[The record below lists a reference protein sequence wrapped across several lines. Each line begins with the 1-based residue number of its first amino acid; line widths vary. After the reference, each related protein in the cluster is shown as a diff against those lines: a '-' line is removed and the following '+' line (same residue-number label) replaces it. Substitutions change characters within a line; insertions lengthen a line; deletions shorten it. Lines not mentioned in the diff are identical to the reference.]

1 MVGRPPIHGAGPSNT
16 TPLVNLQ
23 DLVRAFREGAV
34 HREENAHEELAKL
47 LKTFSNLGGKDF
59 EGTEGVM
66 GVQTWLR
73 TLERI
78 FADMQ
83 INDQR
88 KRQIASRRLKG
99 ATLDWWE
106 VIITGRPENE
116 ITWDQFKDMLEAR
129 FVPATAKATLLEEF
143 IRLRQGS
150 MSVTEYTQKFESLSK
165 YGTML
170 IGNEESKNSRFIQ
183 GLNAGL
189 SRAMLPYN
197 DKTFDQVINLTLSF
211 EQHDNAREKFRNM
224 RANNNNKKG
233 KNRTH

>member
-1 MVGRPPIHGAGPSNT
+1 MVGRPPSHGAGPSNT
-16 TPLVNLQ
+16 TPMVDLQ
-23 DLVRAFREGAV
+23 DLVRAFREGEM
-34 HREENAHEELAKL
+34 HRKENPHEELAKL

-99 ATLDWWE
+99 AALDWWE

-116 ITWDQFKDMLEAR
+116 ITWDQFKEMLEAR
-129 FVPATAKATLLEEF
+129 FVPATSKATLLE
-143 IRLRQGS
+143 
-150 MSVTEYTQKFESLSK
+150 
-165 YGTML
+165 
-170 IGNEESKNSRFIQ
+170 
-183 GLNAGL
+183 
-189 SRAMLPYN
+189 
-197 DKTFDQVINLTLSF
+197 
-211 EQHDNAREKFRNM
+211 
-224 RANNNNKKG
+224 
-233 KNRTH
+233 